1 MACPAAIPNETLPH
15 PWGSF
20 EALLGDRVLP
30 RVPISFPVRI
40 HLEGHAIPC
49 DVRARD
55 LSVAGI
61 GIESPQSVALDEIR
75 RVTLSTPMG
84 RIDLIAEGCWQ
95 LNSPVRDR
103 FTAGIRFIGVES
115 IALGQLWDLV
125 HQQARLLMRWFAQV
139 LEFQS
144 FSLND
149 RGDLT
154 QLTRIRELR
163 RGDTLH
169 HQGILSPGD
178 DSIFIVTDG
187 EAAIETRTENGGRI
201 VVGHAGPGDLLGGL
215 ALVTNAPTNENAIA
229 LRDTSLLEIP
239 SAAFEKLKHAN
250 PALALATAASVMRA
264 QLARRANPFPIHSEG
279 VTR

>member
-1 MACPAAIPNETLPH
+1 MACPAVIPNQTLPH

-20 EALLGDRVLP
+20 EALLGDRALP
-30 RVPISFPVRI
+30 RVPISFPVRL
-40 HLEGHAIPC
+40 HLEGDASPR

-55 LSVAGI
+55 LCVAGI

-95 LNSPVRDR
+95 VNSPARDG

-125 HQQARLLMRWFAQV
+125 HHQARILMRWFAQV

-163 RGDTLH
+163 KGDALH
-169 HQGILSPGD
+169 RQGIQSPGE

-187 EAAIETRTENGGRI
+187 ETEIDTRTEDGSRI
-201 VVGHAGPGDLLGGL
+201 VVGYAGPGELIGGL
-215 ALVTNAPTNENAIA
+215 ALVTNAPSDENAIA

-239 SAAFEKLKHAN
+239 SGAFEKLKHAN
-250 PALALATAASVMRA
+250 PALALATAASVVRA
-264 QLARRANPFPIHSEG
+264 HLARRANPFPIRSEG
-279 VTR
+279 VNR